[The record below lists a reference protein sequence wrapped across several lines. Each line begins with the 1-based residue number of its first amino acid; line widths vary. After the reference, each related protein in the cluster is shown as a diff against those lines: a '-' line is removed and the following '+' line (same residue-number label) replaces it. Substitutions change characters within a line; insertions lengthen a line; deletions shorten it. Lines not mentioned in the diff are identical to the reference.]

1 MVFAALSIGLLF
13 LFFTF
18 YSHERAVMEDAKKRT
33 QCVNDILKKTLAY
46 ESEKSVGLFTFFD
59 NNQNVKSAF
68 AKKDKKALY
77 DEMLPIYQNL
87 NKHFNI
93 THIYFFEKDGRIL
106 LRVHE
111 YEKSGD
117 YPKRKT
123 LQNVVNTGQISSGI
137 EFGIHRNLT
146 HRTVKP
152 YYINGHLEGYI
163 EIGKE
168 IDEIMSDVSNISR
181 ADTVTA
187 IKRSVLKPDDFE
199 KWKSHQ
205 KNPRFYA
212 DTKNY
217 FLISSTVAQPDSEIL
232 GYIDSNG
239 FEPKKVKINDRVCIL
254 NSIPLIDAGSAEIGR
269 ITTIVDVQEQESK
282 VKETVILSTLVAGF
296 VWVFTTLFFYRYYS
310 RMERKINA
318 ALTDL
323 YKTGIVDG
331 LTGVYNRRYLN
342 ETVSEDIQKAL
353 KEKKKIFFIMLDIDF
368 FKKYNDIYGH
378 HKGDDAIKAVAR
390 AIIDIFDQ
398 DGEKV
403 YRLGGEEFG
412 ALGMSD
418 DIAVYEQKAFALKNK
433 VQKLQIEHKA
443 NENIG
448 YLTVSIGMY
457 VKNDYTDEPF
467 ENIYK
472 SADALLY
479 RAKENGRNRV
489 ESNL

>member
-1 MVFAALSIGLLF
+1 MINYGVYNI
-13 LFFTF
+13 
-18 YSHERAVMEDAKKRT
+18 
-33 QCVNDILKKTLAY
+33 

-68 AKKDKKALY
+68 VKKDKKALY
-77 DEMLPIYQNL
+77 DQMLPIYQSL
-87 NKHFNI
+87 NRHFDI

-123 LQNVVNTGQISSGI
+123 LQNTINTGQISSGI

-152 YYINGHLEGYI
+152 YYVDGKLEGYI

-168 IDEIMSDVSNISR
+168 IDEIMSDASNISR
-181 ADTVTA
+181 AETITA
-187 IKRSVLKPDDFE
+187 IKRSILKPDDFE

-217 FLISSTVAQPDSEIL
+217 FLISSTIAEPDSEIL
-232 GYIDSNG
+232 RYIDLNN
-239 FEPKKVKINDRVCIL
+239 FEPQKVKINDRVNIL
-254 NSIPLIDAGSAEIGR
+254 NSIQLVDAGGVVIGR
-269 ITTIVDVQEQESK
+269 IATVVDVQEQESK

-296 VWVFTTLFFYRYYS
+296 VWILTTLFFYRYYS
-310 RMERKINA
+310 RVEHKINT

-353 KEKKKIFFIMLDIDF
+353 KEKKKIFFIMLDIDH

-378 HKGDDAIKAVAR
+378 HKGDEAIKAVAR
-390 AIIDIFDQ
+390 AIIDTFDH
-398 DGEKV
+398 DDEKV

-412 ALGMSD
+412 VLGMSD
-418 DIAVYEQKAFALKNK
+418 DIAAYEQKAALLKNR
-433 VQKLQIEHKA
+433 VQKLHIGHKA
-443 NENIG
+443 NADIG
-448 YLTVSIGMY
+448 YLTVSIGLY